1 MTSLSDLLP
10 SYGSA
15 FHQSHR
21 LITLS
26 VSGLEAE
33 KLLPLEVSGTESLES
48 DYRIQVT
55 CLSPDTQMELKQLV
69 GRAAQVSVLLPEG
82 SYQPRSGLIS
92 QVGQLGSDGG
102 FARYQLVIES
112 GFSLLSHRTNS
123 RIFQDQSVPEILDTV
138 LGEHRAQGGPWATA
152 FHWQN
157 RLSKT
162 YPSRSYCLQYQESD
176 YTFLRRLL
184 AEEGIATRYEFQGE
198 EASSPAHTL
207 VLFDDPYD
215 APAAEQQA
223 IRFHRDDATEE
234 DDTLTAWDSV
244 RRVRSSQSSLA
255 TYDYKPVTP
264 LQSDAGTRI
273 DQGEMGNALESQLTA
288 YTPLTHYYGSDT
300 DDLSRYTQLRQDRL
314 DQAAKDYE
322 GAGNARGM
330 AAGTW
335 FQLEDHPR
343 HEGQDADS
351 RRFLVRSL
359 DWQAQNNLPADLKQ
373 GLAQWL
379 ALDKN
384 ATDETPVPYRV
395 RFQAVRRDTPIL
407 PGFDPAVK
415 PTAPGLQSAT
425 VVGPAGEEI
434 HTDDLGRIKVQFHWA
449 RNQDHP
455 NGGAALDDR
464 SSCWIRVATPW
475 AGSQW
480 GNQFLPRVGQEVL
493 VDFLEGDIDRP
504 IVTGAVYNGRHR
516 PPDYSGQGTLPANRT
531 LSGIKTKEYKGG
543 GYNELLF
550 DDSTGEIRAKLSS
563 EHGKTQ
569 LNQGYLIHPRSE
581 GKGEPRGEGFEL
593 RTDNAGALRAAQ
605 GLLLSADARIGA
617 QGKQL
622 DRKEALSQLQ
632 SAQALSQTLGE
643 VAAKQ
648 LANLPETGKDNQL
661 VKEDKVPGETK
672 ATGHQHHL
680 LQAVEAWEKGT
691 NTEKSTK
698 VEAANQQ
705 GGQQPVILMTAPA
718 GIATATPGSM
728 TLATGT
734 NLDTVSQRDT
744 NQTTGRRWIHNV
756 GESIS
761 QFVQGVS
768 GKIALKLIAAKGKIQ
783 MQAQSGEIEIT
794 GDQSITITSVKERVH
809 INAGKEI
816 LLTCGNAYVRIAGG
830 NIEIHAPGKVSVKGA
845 KKIFS
850 GPDSLD
856 SPLPALPKID
866 SKNWLELDLDGYK
879 GKAMA
884 GVPYTLKFA
893 DGTSRQGKLDGDG
906 HAREEKIPPGSA
918 RVIYHNDPNAHDE
931 TDEHHLD
938 DFAAAAQADLNPA
951 PQSDIQNP

>member
-15 FHQSHR
+15 FHQTHR

-123 RIFQDQSVPEILDTV
+123 RIFQDQSVSEILDTV

-162 YPSRSYCLQYQESD
+162 YPPRSYCLQYQESD

-314 DQAAKDYE
+314 DRAAKDYE

-343 HEGQDADS
+343 HEGQDGDS

-384 ATDETPVPYRV
+384 ATDETPAPYRV

-605 GLLLSADARIGA
+605 GLLLSADARVSA
-617 QGKQL
+617 KGKQL
-622 DRKEALSQLQ
+622 DRQELIGLMKLLESVQQNLSKL
-632 SAQALSQTLGE
+632 SAQHSAEDTDTAKLTETRENLENWEMGSNTQPKGD
-643 VAAKQ
+643 AAKGGR
-648 LANLPETGKDNQL
+648 PL
-661 VKEDKVPGETK
+661 V
-672 ATGHQHHL
+672 A
-680 LQAVEAWEKGT
+680 
-691 NTEKSTK
+691 
-698 VEAANQQ
+698 
-705 GGQQPVILMTAPA
+705 ITAPA
-718 GIATATPGSM
+718 GIALASADNL
-728 TLATGT
+728 TLGA
-734 NLDTVSQRDT
+734 NSHLDIASVKNTQLSV
-744 NQTTGRRWIHNV
+744 GRKFLVRAA
-756 GESIS
+756 EQIS
-761 QFVQGVS
+761 LFVHDLGM
-768 GKIALKLIAAKGKIQ
+768 KLFAAKGKI
-783 MQAQSGEIEIT
+783 EIQT
-794 GDQSITITSVKERVH
+794 HGDSIEVTS
-809 INAGKEI
+809 
-816 LLTCGNAYVRIAGG
+816 
-830 NIEIHAPGKVSVKGA
+830 A
-845 KKIFS
+845 KKIILTAQEEIVIQAPKVTWIADGAKFDMGGGAITGQCS
-850 GPDSLD
+850 GPYTQKAATHALTGPGGGSPDKPHLPTSELKSDERFIVHYRGSNDPVKDRRYEIKLD
-856 SPLPALPKID
+856 
-866 SKNWLELDLDGYK
+866 N
-879 GKAMA
+879 GK
-884 GVPYTLKFA
+884 VI
-893 DGTSRQGKLDGDG
+893 QGKTDAQGRTSLLK
-906 HAREEKIPPGSA
+906 EEQMRI
-918 RVIYHNDPNAHDE
+918 
-931 TDEHHLD
+931 
-938 DFAAAAQADLNPA
+938 AQITLFKD
-951 PQSDIQNP
+951 